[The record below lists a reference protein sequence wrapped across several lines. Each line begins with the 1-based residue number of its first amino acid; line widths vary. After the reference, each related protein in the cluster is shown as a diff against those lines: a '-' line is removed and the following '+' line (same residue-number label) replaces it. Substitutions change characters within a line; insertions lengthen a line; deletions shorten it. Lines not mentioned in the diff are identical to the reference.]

1 MARVR
6 KWDFFGSFRTMWK
19 NGAFEKCFQEGKS
32 HVSRVDKGF
41 EFQSPFNLLVLCEE
55 PSLTEYLN
63 FRSMVFELR
72 KRRADEKPKSSISGS
87 SQLMIHYS
95 IVLKNDSES
104 QWWKKMYMT
113 FWQAKSTLLATLT
126 FSLVYF
132 LNGRK
137 PDKGNRKLALDIR
150 EQSQHQWVW
159 TTAEN
164 FIIGNLG
171 RCLLPPPRQATISHV
186 LLHFTEKR

>member
-1 MARVR
+1 MI
-6 KWDFFGSFRTMWK
+6 FGPCPDLPNEAAHIQTNYGSLSPTYRRSQHANM
-19 NGAFEKCFQEGKS
+19 NFQL
-32 HVSRVDKGF
+32 
-41 EFQSPFNLLVLCEE
+41 QSAWSKILCQCQTL
-55 PSLTEYLN
+55 S
-63 FRSMVFELR
+63 V
-72 KRRADEKPKSSISGS
+72 
-87 SQLMIHYS
+87 
-95 IVLKNDSES
+95 KNDSES

-171 RCLLPPPRQATISHV
+171 RCLLPPSRQATISHV
-186 LLHFTEKR
+186 LPHFTEKR

>member
-1 MARVR
+1 
-6 KWDFFGSFRTMWK
+6 
-19 NGAFEKCFQEGKS
+19 
-32 HVSRVDKGF
+32 
-41 EFQSPFNLLVLCEE
+41 
-55 PSLTEYLN
+55 
-63 FRSMVFELR
+63 
-72 KRRADEKPKSSISGS
+72 
-87 SQLMIHYS
+87 
-95 IVLKNDSES
+95 
-104 QWWKKMYMT
+104 MT

-186 LLHFTEKR
+186 LLDTRKRDRSAYNLAKEATVKIIDYTEF